1 MGQAPDPALE
11 ECTVRMRESQAVRA
25 LMVEESVMKRVTWI
39 CVLLLVLCV
48 IPVTGLATDSYDQHS
63 TSETGSIQSPGLPP
77 SIGGDQIL
85 SVNGSDN
92 GDPDDII
99 DGNKSTPS
107 RPGTS
112 GVTGIDDDDRI
123 LIDVYLLMQSC
134 WAWLF

>member
-1 MGQAPDPALE
+1 
-11 ECTVRMRESQAVRA
+11 
-25 LMVEESVMKRVTWI
+25 MKRVTWI
-39 CVLLLVLCV
+39 CVLLLVLSV
-48 IPVTGLATDSYDQHS
+48 MPVSGLATDSYDQHS
-63 TSETGSIQSPGLPP
+63 TSETGSIQSPGSPP

-99 DGNKSTPS
+99 DGNKSA
-107 RPGTS
+107 PGSS
-112 GVTGIDDDDRI
+112 GVNGIDDGDKI